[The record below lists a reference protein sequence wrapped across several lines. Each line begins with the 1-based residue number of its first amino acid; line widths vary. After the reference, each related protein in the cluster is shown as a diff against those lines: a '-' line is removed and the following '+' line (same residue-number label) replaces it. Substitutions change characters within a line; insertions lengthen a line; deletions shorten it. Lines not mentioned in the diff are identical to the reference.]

1 MALIDANTKDLHVSF
16 KGLDIDG
23 APVDNL
29 TVDGPVPSI
38 EEEWKPDVE
47 SNGGDA
53 KVVNDDNK
61 PEASSNTQAGEEA
74 PKKKKKKKRK
84 SKGSRK
90 FVSIYLPLLLKR
102 PNRSLAFT
110 DLTLFV

>member
-16 KGLDIDG
+16 KGLDIDS
-23 APVDNL
+23 APGDDL
-29 TVDGPVPSI
+29 GVDGPVPSI
-38 EEEWKPDVE
+38 EGEWKPDVE

-53 KVVNDDNK
+53 EIVNDDNK
-61 PEASSNTQAGEEA
+61 PEVSSNTQAGEEA

-90 FVSIYLPLLLKR
+90 FVSIYLPLLLR
-102 PNRSLAFT
+102 RSNRSLAFT
-110 DLTLFV
+110 DL